1 MTTKKSQDAVSIRAV
16 LTPQRLGAMLFV
28 CALLFVGAIAVLQS
42 GRNLLRKEV
51 QQRSVSLATM
61 LAQEVSAQD
70 LESIRSVE
78 DMEGPAFQRVVSY
91 FRRAKES
98 NPDILFVYTMRP
110 AFEAGPNQWRF
121 IVDADPTDEDKDG
134 DGVISDEEKGAP
146 PSLIYDGTESP
157 MMTEALK
164 GPSFDKEFKQDDW
177 GELLSGYAPVI
188 NPATGKA
195 VAVLGVDVPERLV
208 GERLFWLRFAAV
220 GTFLAT
226 IPLVIASMLGYFAKT
241 TALACIHELDAKVQ
255 EQNLIL
261 VAANDRLADTVGAL
275 KEREREM
282 SIELNLA
289 RQVQERFLPNS
300 FPFADSLAF
309 ASHYRACSD
318 IGGDL
323 YDVFPL
329 GSKWVGMAIADVAG
343 HGVSAALVTAIL
355 KVSIER
361 HLPALQLSLR
371 SEIDPQRT
379 SGVIEKAL
387 AKFVTELNQSLIGT
401 MSEGTFVTFML
412 AVLDVETG
420 ELLIANAGHNPPVRW
435 SAERATAE
443 AIPLPANIP
452 LGLFGDYVFKVT
464 TVRVTAGDKVVLY
477 TDGIVEYMDEKEEQ
491 FGMERLVDAVRASAN
506 DTVDETL
513 FRITQEARTF
523 ANDLAPDDDQAVLIF
538 EYRATE
544 RPGESLPDRE
554 VS

>member
-1 MTTKKSQDAVSIRAV
+1 MPRNRAAEIVSIRTV
-16 LTPQRLGAMLFV
+16 LTPPRIAAMLI
-28 CALLFVGAIAVLQS
+28 ATTLILVGAITVLRA
-42 GRNLLRKEV
+42 GRAILRKEV

-61 LAQEVSAQD
+61 LAREVSAAD

-78 DMEGPAFQRVVSY
+78 DMESPAFGRVVSY
-91 FRRAKES
+91 FRRTKES

-146 PSLIYDGTESP
+146 PGLIYDGTESP

-164 GPSFDKEFKQDDW
+164 GPRFDKDFKEDDW

-188 NPATGKA
+188 DPVSGKA
-195 VAVLGVDVPERLV
+195 VAVLGVDVPERIV

-226 IPLVIASMLGYFAKT
+226 IPLVLASMFGFFAKAS
-241 TALACIHELDAKVQ
+241 ALARIEELDAKVL
-255 EQNLIL
+255 EQNAVLQ
-261 VAANDRLADTVGAL
+261 AANERLADTVGEL
-275 KEREREM
+275 KHREEEM
-282 SIELNLA
+282 AVQLNLA
-289 RQVQERFLPNS
+289 RQVQERLLPNT
-300 FPFADSLAF
+300 FPFAEQLTF

-329 GSKWVGMAIADVAG
+329 GAKWVGMAIADVAG

-361 HLPALQLSLR
+361 HLPALEHSLR
-371 SEIDPQRT
+371 RQPDPQQAA
-379 SGVIEKAL
+379 GMIERAL
-387 AKFVTELNQSLIGT
+387 SKFLTEMNKSLIGT
-401 MSEGTFVTFML
+401 MAEGTFVTFML

-420 ELLIANAGHNPPVRW
+420 EFLIANAGHNPPVRW
-435 SAERATAE
+435 SAERMAAE

-452 LGLFGDYVFKVT
+452 LGLFGDYQFKVASF
-464 TVRVTAGDKVVLY
+464 RVGSGDKVVLY
-477 TDGIVEYMDEKEEQ
+477 TDGIVEYMDASEEQ
-491 FGMERLVDAVRASAN
+491 FGMERLVEAVRASSMDSAAE
-506 DTVDETL
+506 TV

-523 ANDLAPDDDQAVLIF
+523 ANDIAPDDDQAVLVF
-538 EYRATE
+538 AYHGASTSDEPA
-544 RPGESLPDRE
+544 RE

>member
-1 MTTKKSQDAVSIRAV
+1 VTKPSAEAISIRTILTPRRLAAVMIACSLLLVGAMAV
-16 LTPQRLGAMLFV
+16 LK
-28 CALLFVGAIAVLQS
+28 S

-51 QQRSVSLATM
+51 QQRSVALATM

-70 LESIRSVE
+70 MESIRSVE
-78 DMEGPAFQRVVSY
+78 DMQGPAFRRVVSY
-91 FRRAKES
+91 FRRAKEA

-121 IVDADPTDEDKDG
+121 IVDADPTDVDKDG

-146 PSLIYDGTESP
+146 PGLLYDGTESP

-164 GPSFDKEFKQDDW
+164 GPQFDKDFKEDDW

-188 NPATGKA
+188 DPVTGHA
-195 VAVLGVDVPERLV
+195 VAVLGVDVPGRIV

-220 GTFLAT
+220 GTFLST
-226 IPLVIASMLGYFAKT
+226 IPLVVASMLGFFAKT
-241 TALACIHELDAKVQ
+241 TALARIRELDEHIHE
-255 EQNLIL
+255 QNQIL
-261 VAANDRLADTVGAL
+261 VMSNERLAETVAAL
-275 KEREREM
+275 KEREHEM
-282 SIELNLA
+282 AVELNLA
-289 RQVQERFLPNS
+289 RQVQERLLPSS
-300 FPFADSLAF
+300 FPFADRLAF

-329 GSKWVGMAIADVAG
+329 ATRWVGMAIADVAG

-361 HLPALQLSLR
+361 HLPALQQSLR
-371 SEIDPQRT
+371 REPDSQRAA
-379 SGVIEKAL
+379 GVIDRAL
-387 AKFVTELNQSLIGT
+387 GKFLTELNQSLMGT
-401 MSEGTFVTFML
+401 MAEGTFVTFML

-420 ELLIANAGHNPPVRW
+420 ELFIANAGHNPPVRW
-435 SAERATAE
+435 ASERATAE
-443 AIPLPANIP
+443 AIPLPSNIP
-452 LGLFGDYVFKVT
+452 LGLFGDFVFKVSSY
-464 TVRVTAGDKVVLY
+464 RIAFGDKVVLY

-491 FGMERLVDAVRASAN
+491 FGMERLVDAVRAAGN
-506 DTVDETL
+506 DTVEETL

-523 ANDLAPDDDQAVLIF
+523 ANDIAPDDDQAVLIF
-538 EYRATE
+538 EYRAGDQPE
-544 RPGESLPDRE
+544 ESLPDRE